1 MQNNVS
7 YKHCLNC
14 QTELH
19 GNYCHVCGQK
29 ATNAK
34 PTIKEFILEYLNIAF
49 VWDTHFLKTIR
60 QVVSRPGHVT
70 KEYISGKFVS
80 YTHPLKLNM
89 FLLFVFITLFL
100 IFHKDLGNS
109 IHTITR
115 DEANYPLFQLQ
126 LLTGNAEY
134 AELLKASPFDTVQ
147 IYAPLM
153 LADEFPDIIKP
164 LDAIESTTSDTLLL
178 WTAALPHILIED
190 EVITIQ
196 NGGHYTFNDDDK
208 TGVVGTEFLEN
219 IWSQMVKIFTTY
231 FPVFILLT
239 VPFLAFLLNI
249 TQKKGGHS
257 KLKHFVF
264 SLHYTAFLE
273 LLIILLYIISLIASP
288 PIEIMQWVMILG
300 AGTYLT
306 MAIRKVYETKTW
318 FRAAV
323 QAIFINSGYVVTLA
337 MLCFTIFIISLIIVS
352 IRLFA

>member
-1 MQNNVS
+1 MQNNIS

-29 ATNAK
+29 ATNTK

-49 VWDTHFLKTIR
+49 VWDTHFLKTIK

-89 FLLFVFITLFL
+89 FLLFVFITLFV
-100 IFHKDLGNS
+100 IFHKDFGNS

-115 DEANYPLFQLQ
+115 DETNFPLIQLQ
-126 LLTGNAEY
+126 LLTGNEEY
-134 AELLKASPFDTVQ
+134 VERLKASPFDTVQ

-153 LADEFPDIIKP
+153 LADEFPDIMKP
-164 LDAIESTTSDTLLL
+164 LDAIESTARDTMLL

-190 EVITIQ
+190 EVLIIK
-196 NGGHYTFNDDDK
+196 NGGYYAFNSNDK
-208 TGVVGTEFLEN
+208 TGVLGTQFLEN
-219 IWSQMVKIFTTY
+219 IWGQMIKTFTTY

-249 TQKKGGHS
+249 TQRKGVHS

-300 AGTYLT
+300 AGAYLT

-323 QAIFINSGYVVTLA
+323 QAIFINSGYVVTLT